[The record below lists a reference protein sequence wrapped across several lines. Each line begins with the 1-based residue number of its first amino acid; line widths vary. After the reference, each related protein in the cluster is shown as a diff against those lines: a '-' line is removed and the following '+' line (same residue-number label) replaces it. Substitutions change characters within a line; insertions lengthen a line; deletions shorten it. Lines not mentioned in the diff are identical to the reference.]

1 MAHHII
7 ASQTYHNTPS
17 KHGAYQFTAL
27 EDIITYFM
35 TAYVGEDKLIPKV
48 RRVDVGFHAHRAMQE
63 LSFDTFK
70 SFRSLEFLMPGS
82 LQVIL
87 PRDYVNYTKISW
99 IDNSGIK
106 HRILPTSLTS
116 SVHERFQYG
125 ESNPYQN
132 SDGEFAL
139 TAVGDL
145 TAGVSNIVLD
155 GEYLNIKVGMQVYGP
170 YIPSGTVVGATSN
183 SGGIT
188 TVGLQTTAGVAVT
201 PTFAGSEITF
211 KFESG
216 ASMVHDADSTHV
228 IESLSWNITDYK
240 ITAAATSDF
249 DNIEVGMRISHDDFS
264 YGARVVNVDKV
275 NGVIITNSLPS
286 LANSNG
292 EITFI
297 DPDATPTMVSNY
309 KSKNLVSSNT
319 DLFED
324 GNGRYGLDPKHA
336 NANGSFYID
345 ENAGKINFSSNLA
358 GKTIVLDYLGDSIS
372 KKAMNDEVRVHKF
385 AEEAVYKHIIYAIL
399 STRANVQEYVVRRF
413 KKEKFA
419 ATRTAKLRLS
429 NIKLEEI
436 IQDLRGKSKQIKH

>member
-1 MAHHII
+1 MGL
-7 ASQTYHNTPS
+7 QQVRGRDYYERGEF
-17 KHGAYQFTAL
+17 HGSYQFTRLA
-27 EDIITYFM
+27 DIISQFM
-35 TAYVGEDKLIPKV
+35 IVYVGEDKIIPKAK
-48 RRVDVGFHAHRAMQE
+48 RTDVAFHAQRAMQE

-87 PRDYVNYTKISW
+87 PQDYVSYTKISW
-99 IDNSGIK
+99 IDNTGIK

-116 SVHERFQYG
+116 NPQDHYYAG
-125 ESNPYQN
+125 DSNPYQN

-145 TAGVSNIVLD
+145 TAGVSNIVLN
-155 GEYLNIKVGMQVYGP
+155 GEYLNIKVGMNVVGP
-170 YIPSGTVVGATSN
+170 YIPTGTVVGSTSN

-188 TVGLQTTAGVAVT
+188 TVGLQTTGGTPVV

-211 KFESG
+211 NFERIQL
-216 ASMVHDADSTHV
+216 VHDADSTHV

-249 DNIEVGMRISHDDFS
+249 DNIEVGMFISHDDFS
-264 YGARVVNVDKV
+264 QGARVLNVDKV
-275 NGVIITNSLPS
+275 NGVIITNLLPS

-297 DPDATPTMVSNY
+297 DNDATSTTMSNY
-309 KSKNLVSSNT
+309 KSKNPVSGNIDHFYSSN
-319 DLFED
+319 
-324 GNGRYGLDPKHA
+324 GKYGLDPKHA
-336 NANGSFYID
+336 NANGNFYID
-345 ENAGKINFSSNLA
+345 ENAGKIHFSSNLA
-358 GKTIVLDYLGDSIS
+358 GKTIVLDYLGDGIS
-372 KKAMNDEVRVHKF
+372 KKYEYDDVRVHKF

-399 STRANVQEYVVRRF
+399 STRANIQEYVVRRF